1 VELSVLRVR
10 KPEPTKVTLTRVVVK
25 YPPLVSKMLPDGIGY
40 VQAQSMEPG
49 KVKEISRAVTDLEKQ
64 GAKKL
69 ILDVRNSTVGPP
81 EEGVAL
87 ANLFLDKGLITY
99 LQGQRISR
107 QDFQADPAKT
117 VAKIPMVVMTN
128 RGTASAAEV
137 AAAALLD
144 NKRAQ
149 VVGERT
155 YGDAAVRKPIT
166 MDDGSA
172 VILSVAKYFSPGG
185 KAIQDT
191 GVTPTVPVQ
200 DIEPSIEGDDDP
212 TPERP
217 EPQQKPGEDPV
228 LKKAIE
234 TLTGGTT
241 KVEGQPVAAAPKDD
255 RDPSAKLPLI
265 VTPVK

>member
-1 VELSVLRVR
+1 MR
-10 KPEPTKVTLTRVVVK
+10 KPEPQKVTLTRAVVA
-25 YPPLVSKMLPDGIGY
+25 YPALVSKMLPDNIGY

-69 ILDVRNSTVGPP
+69 ILDVRNSTAGSPD
-81 EEGVAL
+81 EGVAL
-87 ANLFLDKGLITY
+87 ANLFLDKGLIGY
-99 LQGQRISR
+99 LQGQRVTK
-107 QDFQADPAKT
+107 QEFNADPAKM
-117 VAKIPMVVMTN
+117 VARLPMVVMTN

-137 AAAALLD
+137 AAAALQD

-155 YGDAAVRKPIT
+155 YGDAAIRKPIT

-172 VILSVAKYFSPGG
+172 VILSVAKYFSPSG

-191 GVTPTVPVQ
+191 GVTPAVPVQ
-200 DIEPSIEGDDDP
+200 DIEPAIESEDEAA
-212 TPERP
+212 PEKP

-228 LKKAIE
+228 LQKAIE
-234 TLTGGTT
+234 TLTG
-241 KVEGQPVAAAPKDD
+241 KVSKVDPAAATAA
-255 RDPSAKLPLI
+255 AKEHPAQEKQQQM